1 MQNSS
6 SPPTAQAR
14 PVPTNTPASTP
25 TMSPITTPTANL
37 TNCAAR
43 IYAAIVGRDRAGPEQ
58 YRSRQGPHPV
68 GDGGAACGEDGI
80 RSNFPTSRARFWK
93 VEGFE
98 SLHPLRGKAPH
109 TGTFLCLKVGAEPL
123 RGIG

>member
-1 MQNSS
+1 
-6 SPPTAQAR
+6 
-14 PVPTNTPASTP
+14 
-25 TMSPITTPTANL
+25 MSPITTPTANL

-43 IYAAIVGRDRAGPEQ
+43 MDAAIVGRDWAGPEQ

-68 GDGGAACGEDGI
+68 GDGGAACGQDLI

-98 SLHPLRGKAPH
+98 SLHPLRGKSPACRDVLMPE
-109 TGTFLCLKVGAEPL
+109 GRGQPL